1 MSRRLAFTRPA
12 FTVALLISAVGL
24 AACQSS
30 EKAATT
36 VQSATQAQMTPTL
49 STTDANFINTVGM
62 GGIAEVKFGELA
74 QTRAT
79 RTDVRAFGAQM
90 VSDHSAANNELT
102 TLAEQ
107 KQMTPPS
114 DMDLTHKTKYDQLSN
129 TAGSEFDRVYIQGQV
144 EDHTAVVN
152 AFQNEISNGSD
163 ADVKAFAE
171 KYLPTIQH
179 HLEMARIL
187 QAQF

>member
-1 MSRRLAFTRPA
+1 
-12 FTVALLISAVGL
+12 
-24 AACQSS
+24 
-30 EKAATT
+30 
-36 VQSATQAQMTPTL
+36 
-49 STTDANFINTVGM
+49 
-62 GGIAEVKFGELA
+62 
-74 QTRAT
+74 
-79 RTDVRAFGAQM
+79 
-90 VSDHSAANNELT
+90 VSDHTAAGDELAA
-102 TLAEQ
+102 LARN

-114 DMDLTHKTKYDQLSN
+114 EMDLNHKAKRDQLDN
-129 TAGSEFDRVYIQGQV
+129 TYGSEFDRVYIQGQV